1 MNKKSIE
8 KRNTLI
14 NQILLSNNI
23 CTICGYTYTKDDL
36 EKYSTIKLKFIIKN
50 ISKNIHT
57 HSDKCFKTFKHKLT
71 VKHCIKC
78 NAEIK
83 KSNKSNLCKSC
94 KELEKHTI
102 ECPVCQEHVVVKTK
116 LGFKCC
122 DKCWEESNL
131 FNSNMANFYEVGQ
144 NIKYTLFSNKKYMNS
159 FENLIFEKF
168 FNNKLY
174 SVNDI
179 KWYKLKYKNCSNIY
193 NITNKFLSTL
203 TNAYLKHKWNIK
215 TILNIFKCLHN
226 CYIQLEGF
234 STNFQEG
241 VFNIEK
247 ELYGWKELLSDQL
260 HNVIKMMNEFIINS
274 RSGYGEFFWSIIN
287 NNVQCNY
294 LKQSDIL
301 YKNNAKGE
309 IKCAESKIK
318 GGRLL
323 FKRDAWFGFN
333 NVNEYKKNIEFKLR
347 QFYLAHNMSS
357 ECLNTYFNSA
367 NINDYSWNNIFKQIF
382 NSLPVHLKNEFVNYM
397 FTVITNGCR
406 PYRFNEIDLT
416 NENNFKLFHFVNYCL
431 YYILEDAK
439 NENLDKLIFIS
450 NDDILVVNTK
460 MLLNNSTE
468 SFNNILSG
476 WNIDFPNP
484 GFTKTN
490 ISHDRN
496 KNRAPGIYKI

>member
-1 MNKKSIE
+1 MNKKIIE
-8 KRNTLI
+8 KRNQII
-14 NQILLSNNI
+14 NNILSKNSI
-23 CTICGYTYTKDDL
+23 CTICGYVYTVENL
-36 EKYSTIKLKFIIKN
+36 SQYSTIKLKHILKN
-50 ISKNIHT
+50 VSEKIHT
-57 HSDKCFKTFKHKLT
+57 HNNECYKKYKHKLS
-71 VKHCIKC
+71 IKYC
-78 NAEIK
+78 TKCHTEIR

-94 KELEKHTI
+94 KSIEIRTV
-102 ECPVCQEHVVVKTK
+102 ECPICHESIIVKNK

-131 FNSNMANFYEVGQ
+131 FNNKISNFYNIEQ

-159 FENLIFEKF
+159 FEDLIFEKF

-174 SVNDI
+174 SIYTIN
-179 KWYKLKYKNCSNIY
+179 WHKLKYKKCVEIY
-193 NITNKFLSTL
+193 AIVNKFLSCL
-203 TNAYLKHKWNIK
+203 TNAYIKYNWNIK
-215 TILNIFKCLHN
+215 VILNIFKCLHN
-226 CYIQLEGF
+226 CYTQLKGF

-241 VFNIEK
+241 IFNIEK
-247 ELYGWKELLSDQL
+247 ELYGWKELLANEL
-260 HNVIKMMNEFIINS
+260 NNVINLMNSFIINS
-274 RSGYGEFFWSIIN
+274 KNGYGEFFWTIIN

-294 LKQSDIL
+294 LNQSDIL

-318 GGRLL
+318 AGRLL

-333 NVNEYKKNIEFKLR
+333 NVNEYKNNIEFKLR
-347 QFYLAHNMSS
+347 QFYLKHNMSS
-357 ECLNTYFNSA
+357 ECLNIYFNSA

-382 NSLPVHLKNEFVNYM
+382 NALPAHLKNEFVNHM
-397 FTVITNGCR
+397 FTVITNGCK
-406 PYRFNEIDLT
+406 PYKFNEIDLT

-450 NDDILVVNTK
+450 NNDILVVNTE
-460 MLLNNSTE
+460 MLLNNSAE
-468 SFNNILSG
+468 SLNNILLG

-496 KNRAPGIYKI
+496 KNRAPGIFKI